1 MATRAL
7 IGTIQT
13 DAAGNQVLTSTY
25 NHYDGYPES
34 LGVALN
40 NHYNSVEG
48 AIRISNQGYISFLDP
63 ETGAI
68 DAKHKESA
76 DKSVLPDDF
85 EEAMEVVH
93 NEADGMGADYVY
105 LYDTDGKEW
114 LGSRNETKLMIIY
127 FQSLVDTQ
135 FDSYI
140 DDPDNPLG
148 TPEDN
153 ALGLEENFNTKWK
166 EFLNEGDRDVVG
178 VAKSILRDMPNLD
191 VYIDSLRNDV
201 RLYGAEDYYGYGSDD
216 WEEDYENYMADKMG

>member
-13 DAAGNQVLTSTY
+13 DAAGTQVLTSTY
-25 NHYDGYPES
+25 NHYNGYPES

-40 NHYNSVEG
+40 NHYDSEEG

-140 DDPDNPLG
+140 DDPDN
-148 TPEDN
+148 
-153 ALGLEENFNTKWK
+153 
-166 EFLNEGDRDVVG
+166 
-178 VAKSILRDMPNLD
+178 
-191 VYIDSLRNDV
+191 
-201 RLYGAEDYYGYGSDD
+201 
-216 WEEDYENYMADKMG
+216 